1 LAALKGQRV
10 LIFGDSLSHR
20 GSREAPVQVEVRE
33 GSSRTSSVPGDL
45 LASYLLEAGAS
56 AARLDAKVS
65 RSAYNFFRIEN
76 ANTLLAAD
84 QAWKPTLA
92 IIFLGTNDLGLNMDI
107 DAQSMAKIRDA
118 FRAVGADVWAIGPPM
133 FAAEKYSS
141 KAPEVVA
148 MMKRVFGENRFIDAR
163 PLTTDLTVIGRSSD
177 GVHFTSLG
185 AKTLAS
191 RLAAVFRTALDTN
204 VSPTVAVS
212 TATPTMPASTARTEI
227 HPFVKG
233 FGYGLAALAF
243 VGVGVII
250 KRRMSASGL
259 GSSKIDRKKM
269 AAEIRQWDRLR
280 MTQGKPKARKPI
292 WFVDPETGELLE
304 LDYDTAVFRGAGLR
318 GTNGLEWKKKARGV
332 YEASTPQGVYII
344 DGNNRGRNRWTVTYP
359 NEDYGM
365 ADSLQEAQAWAEQDL
380 KERSSKGLKGLG
392 GIPSKKSELRKMFAQ
407 ALKASEGDRR
417 NQGTWQ
423 PVGDTGWEVRHFNV
437 ASRTGYSK
445 HVELRKIGH
454 NRTTSFGKSYTNS
467 VADKIF
473 TGDISSTWIDQDE
486 GLKGVRPYAD
496 SSEFR
501 ERMEEVNLKLV
512 KATADRINEVAK
524 DIAREGDAWGG
535 RKVFISDIAKRLGTK
550 TERLA
555 GPILIAR
562 NKGWLV
568 LARAD
573 MPFAM
578 DMNKVSASEVED
590 WMGNQTHFIEIV

>member
-1 LAALKGQRV
+1 LSALKGQRV

-76 ANTLLAAD
+76 ANALLASD

-118 FRAVGADVWAIGPPM
+118 FRAVGADVWAIGPPS
-133 FAAEKYSS
+133 FSAAKYSS
-141 KAPEVVA
+141 KAPDVVA

-163 PLTTDLTVIGRSSD
+163 PLTTDLIIVGRSSD

-185 AKTLAS
+185 AKTLAG
-191 RLAAVFRTALDTN
+191 RLATVLRAALDTN
-204 VSPTVAVS
+204 TAPSVAVS
-212 TATPTMPASTARTEI
+212 TVSPTMPASTARTEL

-233 FGYGLAALAF
+233 FGFGLAALAF
-243 VGVGVII
+243 VGVGFII
-250 KRRMSASGL
+250 KRRMTASGL
-259 GSSKIDRKKM
+259 GSARHSDGLHWLKK
-269 AAEIRQWDRLR
+269 E
-280 MTQGKPKARKPI
+280 
-292 WFVDPETGELLE
+292 
-304 LDYDTAVFRGAGLR
+304 
-318 GTNGLEWKKKARGV
+318 RGV
-332 YEASTPQGVYII
+332 YQASSSRGTYTI

-359 NEDYGM
+359 NGDYGM
-365 ADSLQEAQAWAEQDL
+365 ADSLREAQAWAEQDL
-380 KERSSKGLKGLG
+380 TERSSKDLKGLRG
-392 GIPSKKSELRKMFAQ
+392 VPAKKSDLRKMFAQ

-417 NQGTWQ
+417 NQGTWE

-437 ASRTGYSK
+437 PSRMGYSK

-454 NRTTSFGKSYTNS
+454 SRTTSFGKTYTNS

-473 TGDISSTWIDQDE
+473 TGEISSSWIDQDD

-496 SSEFR
+496 SNEFH
-501 ERMEEVNLKLV
+501 ERMEDVNLKLV
-512 KATADRINEVAK
+512 KATADRINEVARE
-524 DIAREGDAWGG
+524 IAREGDAWGG

-550 TERLA
+550 TERIA

-573 MPFAM
+573 LPWAM
-578 DMNKVSASEVED
+578 DMDKVMSSEIED
-590 WMGNQTHFIEIV
+590 QHGNRVNFIEIE